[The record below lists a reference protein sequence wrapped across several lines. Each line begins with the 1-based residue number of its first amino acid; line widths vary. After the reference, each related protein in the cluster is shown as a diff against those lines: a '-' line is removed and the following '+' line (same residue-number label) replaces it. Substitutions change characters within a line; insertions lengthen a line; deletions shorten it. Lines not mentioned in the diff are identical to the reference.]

1 MRIPLP
7 AKIALRAPG
16 FMGYNASLLCNIL
29 QSGWPLL
36 PTVSAIAMCVSKLK
50 EALLLLQNLKQD
62 VAQYESNFNERKLKD
77 LLGSCAHYNTHARED
92 ALLGLKNLFQ
102 SNPIILKHHL
112 NAVLQRILS
121 LITDLESSVRKAFLM
136 LISLVFK
143 SISETEISPF
153 FANIVAYLCS
163 AMTHLNENIR
173 LDSMKFLDLCLKFFP
188 QLVKANPKNIILNF
202 INVISVEKSGM
213 AKNRVIPIKA
223 GLKAK
228 VMVRKTQL
236 EVLSRL
242 NRLLCVVFGDACE
255 SSSIDGESIT
265 FSNLDPTLL
274 SNFSL
279 KTTSSEFQ
287 TLTTNEDWLKEFISS
302 LSPVLLEY
310 WVECC
315 PAEFKTNLIPI
326 NKASVPIQIMKEI
339 LEIFVTLVESLKKN
353 SSVQESFHGFLNGDL
368 SVQFDAHFTK
378 AFPLSFTFKQSGK
391 KSKVQ
396 SVENITDVQ
405 LNILVAR
412 LLCYH
417 IGEIKNVKNLPRWA
431 SEVLSYIRKVLP
443 SKNIDR
449 QQSKLIAS
457 DIQSLTSLVK
467 VFLLNLPKQFQNEK
481 VRLLQSMYCLFERS
495 FRDSNTKKVLLDFLA
510 EIVNGARNPKNPM
523 ITILDEWLTS
533 LLGILIKENS
543 QDLHKTFFICKSG
556 ILQQFPRLT
565 IVMAK
570 ALPCVFAVEN
580 FSKLSKKVQRLVI
593 EVLCYS
599 GQVPSRELY
608 DVLAKLCN
616 SGCLLLPVCKYLLF
630 VIHQLVHS
638 KPSSSLVSTIADYLS
653 FILSIA
659 TGHTQDELEHMQP
672 SREGHPN
679 CYNFKEV
686 SEPHTIV
693 AEFESDNTN
702 PQITRESLEHAN
714 KVIEIICELFAQSDY
729 CSRFLEMLDAPLC
742 RVLGRYPT
750 LPLLVVY
757 RLLYLIKKLL
767 QSTNGRGATELL
779 APVATWCAVMWH
791 FLLRV
796 WALFGKANFIQTLTN
811 HLQPVISEL
820 CKSSETILKSMLDI
834 FLPCTMPGCKP
845 RLTCQ
850 VLTEM
855 FKELQGCF
863 TSVHQ
868 SVLKN
873 LYINLECACNNETL
887 DSQIFSDFK
896 YQYQSCVKKL
906 LVCEQI

>member
-1 MRIPLP
+1 
-7 AKIALRAPG
+7 
-16 FMGYNASLLCNIL
+16 
-29 QSGWPLL
+29 
-36 PTVSAIAMCVSKLK
+36 
-50 EALLLLQNLKQD
+50 
-62 VAQYESNFNERKLKD
+62 
-77 LLGSCAHYNTHARED
+77 
-92 ALLGLKNLFQ
+92 
-102 SNPIILKHHL
+102 
-112 NAVLQRILS
+112 
-121 LITDLESSVRKAFLM
+121 
-136 LISLVFK
+136 
-143 SISETEISPF
+143 
-153 FANIVAYLCS
+153 
-163 AMTHLNENIR
+163 MTHLNENIR

-202 INVISVEKSGM
+202 MNVISVEKSGM

-228 VMVRKTQL
+228 VMVQKTQL

-242 NRLLCVVFGDACE
+242 NRLLCVVFGDASE
-255 SSSIDGESIT
+255 SSSIDSESIT

-279 KTTSSEFQ
+279 KTTLSEFQ
-287 TLTTNEDWLKEFISS
+287 TLTTNEDWLKEFISN
-302 LSPVLLEY
+302 LSPVLFEY

-353 SSVQESFHGFLNGDL
+353 SSVQESFHGFLNSDL
-368 SVQFDAHFTK
+368 SVQFDAHLTK

-391 KSKVQ
+391 KSVQ

-417 IGEIKNVKNLPRWA
+417 IGEIKNVKKLPRWA
-431 SEVLSYIRKVLP
+431 SEVLSYIQKVLP

-467 VFLLNLPKQFQNEK
+467 VFLLNLPKQFENEK
-481 VRLLQSMYCLFERS
+481 VQLLQSMYCLFERS

-510 EIVNGARNPKNPM
+510 EIVNGARNPNNPM
-523 ITILDEWLTS
+523 ITILDKWLTS

-543 QDLHKTFFICKSG
+543 QDLRYKIFFICKSG
-556 ILQQFPRLT
+556 ILQRFPRLT
-565 IVMAK
+565 IAMAK
-570 ALPCVFAVEN
+570 ALPRVFAVES
-580 FSKLSKKVQRLVI
+580 FSKLSEKVQRLVI
-593 EVLCYS
+593 EVLYHS

-608 DVLAKLCN
+608 DVFAKLCN
-616 SGCLLLPVCKYLLF
+616 SGCLLLPVSKYLLF

-638 KPSSSLVSTIADYLS
+638 KPSNSLVTIADYLS

-659 TGHTQDELEHMQP
+659 MGHTQDELEHMQAY
-672 SREGHPN
+672 REGHPN
-679 CYNFKEV
+679 CYNFKEICKRC
-686 SEPHTIV
+686 TIV
-693 AEFESDNTN
+693 AEFESNNTN

-714 KVIEIICELFAQSDY
+714 KVIEIICNLLAQSDY
-729 CSRFLEMLDAPLC
+729 CSRLLEMLEAPLC
-742 RVLGRYPT
+742 TVFSRYPT

-767 QSTNGRGATELL
+767 QSTNERGATELL
-779 APVATWCAVMWH
+779 APVATWCAIMWH
-791 FLLRV
+791 FLLKV
-796 WALFGKANFIQTLTN
+796 WSLFGKANFIQTLTN

-820 CKSSETILKSMLDI
+820 CKSSETILKSMLDLFI
-834 FLPCTMPGCKP
+834 PCTMPGFKP
-845 RLTCQ
+845 RLACQ

-855 FKELQGCF
+855 FKELQGSF

-868 SVLKN
+868 SVLKD

-906 LVCEQI
+906 LVCDQI